1 MSPTTLVHHSGT
13 REHPIQ
19 AEPGRL
25 RERAAPTTNELA
37 GEQSDLATAAR
48 CVAWASNPHGWAV
61 FTLFFGSG
69 RNPCVTPKGL
79 DSVPAMVVARQAI
92 YDVDGLTMV
101 GHLARPDG
109 EGPWPAVL
117 IGHDGIGLEDYQR
130 GRADILADRGYIVL
144 AMDYHAGRTYFGEPE
159 AMLARV
165 MPLLADPGRMRAIG
179 RAALEVLLAEPG
191 ADRERLAMVGFGA
204 GGRIV
209 LELAGTG
216 THVKALAAIH
226 PALPATTHALEWGSV
241 SGAFLFGTGSED
253 PLCTPEQLLA
263 FTAVLQDAG
272 VDWRV
277 NVYGGAQ
284 HAFWAA
290 PMQPGDAA
298 DRPEPAQLATVPG
311 VGHHPLH
318 ATRAWSAVLDLLE
331 ETMAP
336 DPRGRA

>member
-1 MSPTTLVHHSGT
+1 MK
-13 REHPIQ
+13 
-19 AEPGRL
+19 
-25 RERAAPTTNELA
+25 
-37 GEQSDLATAAR
+37 
-48 CVAWASNPHGWAV
+48 
-61 FTLFFGSG
+61 F
-69 RNPCVTPKGL
+69 
-79 DSVPAMVVARQAI
+79 DSVSTMVVVRQAI
-92 YDVDGLTMV
+92 YEVDGLTMV

-109 EGPWPAVL
+109 EGPWPSVL
-117 IGHDGIGLEDYQR
+117 IGHDGIGLEHYQR
-130 GRADILADRGYIVL
+130 GRADILAERGYIAL

-191 ADRERLAMVGFGA
+191 TDHERLAMVGFGA

-216 THVKALAAIH
+216 TPVTALAAIH
-226 PALPATTHALEWGSV
+226 PALPAATHALNWLAV
-241 SGAFLFGTGSED
+241 RGAFLLCTGSED
-253 PLCTPEQLLA
+253 PLCTPAQLLA
-263 FTAVLQDAG
+263 FTTALQDAE

-290 PMQPGDAA
+290 PVPFDDASDGA
-298 DRPEPAQLATVPG
+298 APTHLATVPG
-311 VGHHPLH
+311 VGHHALH
-318 ATRAWSAVLDLLE
+318 ATRAWRAVLDLLD

-336 DPRGRA
+336 EPRRA